1 LQDPHVAF
9 FQKLNPGYAQGD
21 ELVCLARF
29 HPDNLTPYIRRQL

>member
-1 LQDPHVAF
+1 VEF
-9 FQKLNPGYAQGD
+9 FQKLNPGHAQGD